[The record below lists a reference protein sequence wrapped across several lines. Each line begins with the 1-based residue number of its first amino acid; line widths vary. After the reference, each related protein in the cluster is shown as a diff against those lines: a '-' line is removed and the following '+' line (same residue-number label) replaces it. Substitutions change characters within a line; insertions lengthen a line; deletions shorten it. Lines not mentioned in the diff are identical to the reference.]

1 MIRDQQPYSV
11 LIVEDNLGDYIL
23 ISEYLN
29 ERFARLSITRTQS
42 YAETHQLFSEKQVSF
57 DVVLLDL
64 SLPDKKGEALIR
76 DVLTISN
83 KTPVIV
89 LTGYTDISFSIKS
102 LTLGVSDYLLK
113 EDIETM
119 SLYKSIIYALERKK
133 FITSLQESERKYSRL
148 FHHSPQPK
156 IVYDT
161 ETLFIVQVNQA
172 AMTQYGYSEEELCNM
187 RISDLCVEEDR
198 ERLLETLQHHETG
211 ITLQDSTNRF
221 RQLNKNGQ
229 QLEVE
234 IHSSVIMNEDK
245 KIRLVMI
252 SDITEKV
259 LFDNKMTQA
268 ILKTQEDE
276 RYEIG
281 AELHDNVCQLLAT
294 SQLCMSLLEET
305 LSDDV
310 MEYYNQSQEMISMA
324 LKEIRNLSHQLAPVL
339 FEDSTVEETMEIL
352 LRSFNVSNAY
362 QIGLEIEPE
371 VYKIAM
377 PKEVHLTIFR
387 IMQEQL
393 RNIQKHAQAS
403 EIMIHARLKE
413 QSLEVG
419 ISDNGV
425 GFDLNSVRGGIGFS
439 NMKRRMDLLSGKIQ
453 VLSAPSQGCTVKFVI
468 PLDFL

>member
-1 MIRDQQPYSV
+1 
-11 LIVEDNLGDYIL
+11 
-23 ISEYLN
+23 
-29 ERFARLSITRTQS
+29 
-42 YAETHQLFSEKQVSF
+42 
-57 DVVLLDL
+57 
-64 SLPDKKGEALIR
+64 
-76 DVLTISN
+76 
-83 KTPVIV
+83 
-89 LTGYTDISFSIKS
+89 
-102 LTLGVSDYLLK
+102 
-113 EDIETM
+113 
-119 SLYKSIIYALERKK
+119 
-133 FITSLQESERKYSRL
+133 
-148 FHHSPQPK
+148 
-156 IVYDT
+156 
-161 ETLFIVQVNQA
+161 
-172 AMTQYGYSEEELCNM
+172 
-187 RISDLCVEEDR
+187 
-198 ERLLETLQHHETG
+198 
-211 ITLQDSTNRF
+211 
-221 RQLNKNGQ
+221 
-229 QLEVE
+229 
-234 IHSSVIMNEDK
+234 
-245 KIRLVMI
+245 MI

-324 LKEIRNLSHQLAPVL
+324 LNEIRNLSHQLAPVL

-362 QIGLEIEPE
+362 QIGLAIEPE